1 MSIIYSY
8 IIATYNI
15 PIANKARI
23 AMNATAPITPP
34 AIAPVFAVGLSVS
47 VYHDIIIIIIL
58 YTC

>member
-15 PIANKARI
+15 PIARI